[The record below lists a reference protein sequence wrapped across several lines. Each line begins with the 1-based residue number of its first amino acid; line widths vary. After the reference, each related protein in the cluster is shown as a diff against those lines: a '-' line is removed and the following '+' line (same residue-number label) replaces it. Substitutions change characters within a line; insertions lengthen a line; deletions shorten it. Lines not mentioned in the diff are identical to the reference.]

1 MKKILVTID
10 GPAGAGKTTVSRAVA
25 LELGYTYVDTGA
37 LYRGLAVIVNQKGV
51 DPNDDE
57 ALAAVCKELELS
69 LIPEEDK
76 TRVIANGEDITDKLR
91 TPEISMTSSAVSAR
105 PLVREWLLGI
115 QREFGEKGGAVFEG
129 RDMGTVVFP
138 NAEAKFFL
146 HADPNIRARRRHQ
159 ELLEKGLAVTEED
172 VAKDME
178 KRDKDDSSRAVAPL
192 KPAEDAILVDS
203 SQLNIEEAVWVIL
216 DWVKKKLK

>member
-91 TPEISMTSSAVSAR
+91 TPEISMTASAVSAR

>member
-25 LELGYTYVDTGA
+25 LELGYTFVDTGA
-37 LYRGLAVIVNQKGV
+37 LYRGLAVVVNQKGV
-51 DPNDDE
+51 DPNDDA
-57 ALAAVCKELELS
+57 ALAAVCKDLELS

-91 TPEISMTSSAVSAR
+91 TPEISMTASAVSAR

-115 QREFGEKGGAVFEG
+115 QRDFGEKGGAVFEG

-146 HADPNIRARRRHQ
+146 HADPNIRARRRHR
-159 ELLEKGLAVTEED
+159 ELLEKGMAVTEDD

-216 DWVKKKLK
+216 DWIKKKLK